1 MKDKILEFVH
11 WKETVN
17 LLGEYSLR
25 LVGALIL
32 FFIGWKIVNII
43 TKTMERALI
52 RQKVDPTLAPF
63 LRSLTNTLLK
73 ITLVIS
79 VAGMLGV
86 KTTSFITLLGAAGL
100 AIGLALQGSL
110 SNFAG
115 GVLILFFRPFK
126 VGDVIETS
134 GFTGNVTEIQ
144 ILNTI
149 VLTFDNKTVI
159 LPNGQLINGAIV
171 NYTTQE
177 NRRIELV
184 FGISYDS
191 DIDRARYIINSIIK
205 NDPRAQDEPAPFI
218 KVGALNAYSVDLWV
232 RVWCKRDDFL
242 DFKFDL
248 NEMTKKAFDQEGIK
262 IPFPTTEMIH
272 TNGQMP
278 S

>member
-1 MKDKILEFVH
+1 MKDKVLEFVH
-11 WKETVN
+11 WRETIDLV
-17 LLGEYSLR
+17 GEYSLR
-25 LVGALIL
+25 IIGALIL
-32 FFIGWKIVNII
+32 MLIGWKIVNFT
-43 TKTMERALI
+43 TKAMERALI
-52 RQKVDPTLAPF
+52 RQRVDPTLTPF
-63 LRSLTNTLLK
+63 LRSLTNTILK

-126 VGDVIETS
+126 VGDVIEAS
-134 GFTGNVTEIQ
+134 SYTGTVTEIQ

-149 VLTFDNKTVI
+149 VLTFDNQTVI
-159 LPNGQLINGAIV
+159 LPNGQLINGPIV
-171 NYTTQE
+171 NFTTQA

-191 DIDRARYIINSIIK
+191 DIDKARYIIHSIIK
-205 NDPRAQDEPAPFI
+205 SDPRAQSEPPPFV
-218 KVGALNAYSVDLWV
+218 KVGALGAYSVDLWV
-232 RVWCKRDDFL
+232 RVWCKREDFL

-248 NEMTKKAFDQEGIK
+248 NELTKKAFDQEGIK
-262 IPFPTTEMIH
+262 IPFPTTEMIY
-272 TNGQMP
+272 TNGKLP